1 MLTAVA
7 AGASHPA
14 VAVLLGLGSAGLA
27 GAVVAMAWS
36 VHLRQMRLA
45 EHLAR
50 RQFLVTADAG
60 GTAQAAP
67 ERNGKAAGSGA
78 TAPVVIEGPESVVV
92 GEQARYRVR
101 SGGSIQVVSW
111 AVGGGA
117 ASQSPDPAHPD
128 DLLVI
133 ADQPG
138 NLTIIVRARE
148 GMLERRATKSITA
161 VEDVTAAPAPP
172 FSLRLFLNAWGLA
185 AVAALIVGCA
195 AALVALGNLAP
206 SDFIAVVVPLAAL
219 LGVVAVGRGADDPPR
234 RPSRPRDQ
242 PAQLLAHLPSLPS
255 LPSAEALVH
264 SKARNHDHPD

>member
-1 MLTAVA
+1 MYA
-7 AGASHPA
+7 ALAANAGHPA
-14 VAVLLGLGSAGLA
+14 VAALLGLGAAGLA
-27 GAVVAMAWS
+27 GAVVAMAWA
-36 VHLRQMRLA
+36 VHVRQIRLA
-45 EHLAR
+45 EQLAR
-50 RQFLVTADAG
+50 RQFLVTAG
-60 GTAQAAP
+60 VGSTAQAAP

-78 TAPVVIEGPESVVV
+78 TPVVAIDGPDSVVV

-101 SGGSIQVVSW
+101 SAGSVQVVSW

-161 VEDVTAAPAPP
+161 VAEVTAPAPP
-172 FSLRLFLNAWGLA
+172 FTLRVFLHAWGLA
-185 AVAALIVGCA
+185 AVAALIVGSA

-206 SDFIAVVVPLAAL
+206 ADFIAVVVPLAAL
-219 LGVVAVGRGADDPPR
+219 LGVVAMGRGSDDPPR
-234 RPSRPRDQ
+234 RPAKPRDQ
-242 PAQLLAHLPSLPS
+242 PGQILAQLPSP
-255 LPSAEALVH
+255 PSAEPLVTGNAKGEH
-264 SKARNHDHPD
+264 SPD

>member
-1 MLTAVA
+1 MLTTVA
-7 AGASHPA
+7 LGASHPA

-27 GAVVAMAWS
+27 GSVVAMAWS
-36 VHLRQMRLA
+36 VHARQIRLA
-45 EHLAR
+45 EQLAR
-50 RQFLVTADAG
+50 RQFLVTADTGSTERAPRPP
-60 GTAQAAP
+60 P

-78 TAPVVIEGPESVVV
+78 TPVVAIDGPESVVV

-101 SGGSIQVVSW
+101 SAGSVQVVSW

-161 VEDVTAAPAPP
+161 VAEVTAPAPP
-172 FSLRLFLNAWGLA
+172 FTLRVFLHAWGLA

-206 SDFIAVVVPLAAL
+206 ADFIAVVVPLAAL
-219 LGVVAVGRGADDPPR
+219 LGVVAMGRGSDDPPR
-234 RPSRPRDQ
+234 RPVKPRDQ
-242 PAQLLAHLPSLPS
+242 PAQNPQPPVGRA
-255 LPSAEALVH
+255 
-264 SKARNHDHPD
+264 ARRAARHRQDANSGPL

>member
-1 MLTAVA
+1 MLTTVAVG
-7 AGASHPA
+7 AGHPA

-27 GAVVAMAWS
+27 GAVVTMAWS
-36 VHLRQMRLA
+36 VHLRQIRLA

-50 RQFLVTADAG
+50 RRFLVTAAAG
-60 GTAQAAP
+60 GTTEAAP
-67 ERNGKAAGSGA
+67 ERNGRATGSGA
-78 TAPVVIEGPESVVV
+78 TQPVVIEGPETVVV
-92 GEQARYRVR
+92 GEQACYQVR
-101 SGGSIQVVSW
+101 SAGSAQVVSW

-161 VEDVTAAPAPP
+161 VEDVTAPAPP
-172 FSLRLFLNAWGLA
+172 FSLRLFLHAWGLA

-219 LGVVAVGRGADDPPR
+219 LGVVAVGRGGADDPPR
-234 RPSRPRDQ
+234 RPAKPHDQ
-242 PAQLLAHLPSLPS
+242 PAQILSHLPS
-255 LPSAEALVH
+255 LPSAEPLVH
-264 SKARNHDHPD
+264 SKTQTPDHPD

>member
-1 MLTAVA
+1 MLTAVLA
-7 AGASHPA
+7 DAGHPV
-14 VAVLLGLGSAGLA
+14 VAGLLGLGAAGLA
-27 GAVVAMAWS
+27 TAVVVMAWS
-36 VHLRQMRLA
+36 VNVHQIRLA

-50 RQFLVTADAG
+50 RQFLVTTDAG
-60 GTAQAAP
+60 GSAQAAP
-67 ERNGKAAGSGA
+67 ERNGKAAGSEA
-78 TAPVVIEGPESVVV
+78 TQPVVIEGPESVVV

-101 SGGSIQVVSW
+101 SVGNAQVVSW

-161 VEDVTAAPAPP
+161 VEDVTAPAPP

-195 AALVALGNLAP
+195 AALVALGTLPP

-234 RPSRPRDQ
+234 RPSRTRDQ
-242 PAQLLAHLPSLPS
+242 PAQLVAHLPSLSS
-255 LPSAEALVH
+255 LPSAEPLVN
-264 SKARNHDHPD
+264 SKARTQDRPD

>member
-1 MLTAVA
+1 MLTTVA
-7 AGASHPA
+7 LGASHPA

-27 GAVVAMAWS
+27 GSVVAMAWS
-36 VHLRQMRLA
+36 VHARQIRLA

-50 RQFLVTADAG
+50 RQFLVTADTG
-60 GTAQAAP
+60 STDTGSTAQTPP
-67 ERNGKAAGSGA
+67 ERNGRAAGSGA
-78 TAPVVIEGPESVVV
+78 TPVVAIDGPENVVV

-101 SGGSIQVVSW
+101 SAGSVQVVSW

-161 VEDVTAAPAPP
+161 VAEVTAPAPP
-172 FSLRLFLNAWGLA
+172 FTLRLFLHAWGLA
-185 AVAALIVGCA
+185 AVAALIVGCS

-219 LGVVAVGRGADDPPR
+219 LGVVAMGRGSDDPPR
-234 RPSRPRDQ
+234 RPVKPRDQ
-242 PAQLLAHLPSLPS
+242 QAQIPSPAGRA
-255 LPSAEALVH
+255 
-264 SKARNHDHPD
+264 ARRAARHRQDANSGPL

>member
-1 MLTAVA
+1 MLTTVA
-7 AGASHPA
+7 LGASHPA

-27 GAVVAMAWS
+27 GSVVAMAWS
-36 VHLRQMRLA
+36 VHVRQIRLA
-45 EHLAR
+45 EQLAR
-50 RQFLVTADAG
+50 RQFLVTADTG
-60 GTAQAAP
+60 STAHAAP

-78 TAPVVIEGPESVVV
+78 TPVVAIDGPESVVV

-101 SGGSIQVVSW
+101 SAGSVQVVSW

-161 VEDVTAAPAPP
+161 VAEVTAPAPP
-172 FSLRLFLNAWGLA
+172 FTLRVFLHAWGLA
-185 AVAALIVGCA
+185 AVAALIVGSA

-206 SDFIAVVVPLAAL
+206 ADFIAVVVPLAAL
-219 LGVVAVGRGADDPPR
+219 LGVVAMGRGSDDPPR
-234 RPSRPRDQ
+234 RPVKPRDQ
-242 PAQLLAHLPSLPS
+242 PAQILSPLPTVP
-255 LPSAEALVH
+255 PAEPLVTG
-264 SKARNHDHPD
+264 KTQTPDHPD

>member
-1 MLTAVA
+1 MLTTVA
-7 AGASHPA
+7 AGAGHPA

-36 VHLRQMRLA
+36 VHLRQIRLA

-78 TAPVVIEGPESVVV
+78 TQPVVIEGPESVVV
-92 GEQARYRVR
+92 GDQARYRVR
-101 SGGSIQVVSW
+101 SAGSAQVVSW

-161 VEDVTAAPAPP
+161 VEDVTAPAPP

-195 AALVALGNLAP
+195 AALVALGSLR
-206 SDFIAVVVPLAAL
+206 PLRL
-219 LGVVAVGRGADDPPR
+219 HRRGRPAGCPARRGRRRTGSR
-234 RPSRPRDQ
+234 RPAAPPGRTRDQ
-242 PAQLLAHLPSLPS
+242 PAQLVAHLPSRRRA
-255 LPSAEALVH
+255 AEPLVN
-264 SKARNHDHPD
+264 SKTRTQDHPD

>member
-7 AGASHPA
+7 AGAGHPA

-36 VHLRQMRLA
+36 VHLRQIRLA

-67 ERNGKAAGSGA
+67 ERNGKAAGPA
-78 TAPVVIEGPESVVV
+78 APPVVIEGPESVVV
-92 GEQARYRVR
+92 GDQARYRVR
-101 SGGSIQVVSW
+101 ASGSVQVVSW

-117 ASQSPDPAHPD
+117 ASQSPDPAHPE

-138 NLTIIVRARE
+138 NL
-148 GMLERRATKSITA
+148 
-161 VEDVTAAPAPP
+161 
-172 FSLRLFLNAWGLA
+172 
-185 AVAALIVGCA
+185 
-195 AALVALGNLAP
+195 
-206 SDFIAVVVPLAAL
+206 
-219 LGVVAVGRGADDPPR
+219 
-234 RPSRPRDQ
+234 
-242 PAQLLAHLPSLPS
+242 
-255 LPSAEALVH
+255 
-264 SKARNHDHPD
+264 

>member
-7 AGASHPA
+7 VGAGHPA

-36 VHLRQMRLA
+36 VHLRQIRLA

-50 RQFLVTADAG
+50 RQFLVTAAPG

-67 ERNGKAAGSGA
+67 ERNGRAAGSGA
-78 TAPVVIEGPESVVV
+78 TQPVVIEGPESVVV

-101 SGGSIQVVSW
+101 SAGSAQVVSW

-161 VEDVTAAPAPP
+161 VEDVTAPAPP
-172 FSLRLFLNAWGLA
+172 FSLRLFLHAWGLA

-234 RPSRPRDQ
+234 RPAKPHDQ
-242 PAQLLAHLPSLPS
+242 PGSSLRTCPPCRPPSRS
-255 LPSAEALVH
+255 SH
-264 SKARNHDHPD
+264 SKTQTSDHPD

>member
-7 AGASHPA
+7 VGAGHPA

-36 VHLRQMRLA
+36 VHLRQIRLA

-50 RQFLVTADAG
+50 RQFLVTAAPDG
-60 GTAQAAP
+60 AQAVP

-78 TAPVVIEGPESVVV
+78 TAPVVIEGPENVVV

-101 SGGSIQVVSW
+101 SAGSAQVVSW

-133 ADQPG
+133 PDQPG

-161 VEDVTAAPAPP
+161 VEDVTAPAPP
-172 FSLRLFLNAWGLA
+172 FSLRLFLHAWGLA
-185 AVAALIVGCA
+185 AVAALIVGCS
-195 AALVALGNLAP
+195 AALVALGDLPP

-219 LGVVAVGRGADDPPR
+219 LGVVAVGRGGADDPPR
-234 RPSRPRDQ
+234 RPPRTRDQ
-242 PAQLLAHLPSLPS
+242 PAQLLAHLPSP
-255 LPSAEALVH
+255 PSAEPLVP
-264 SKARNHDHPD
+264 SKTRTQDHFD

>member
-7 AGASHPA
+7 AGAGHPA

-27 GAVVAMAWS
+27 GGVVAMAWS
-36 VHLRQMRLA
+36 VHLHQFRLA

-50 RQFLVTADAG
+50 RQFLVTTGAG
-60 GTAQAAP
+60 GTTQAAA
-67 ERNGKAAGSGA
+67 ERNGKAAGSEA

-101 SGGSIQVVSW
+101 SSGSVQVVSW

-117 ASQSPDPAHPD
+117 ASQSPDPGHPE
-128 DLLVI
+128 DLLVV

-161 VEDVTAAPAPP
+161 VEDVTAPAPP
-172 FSLRLFLNAWGLA
+172 FRLRLFLHAWGLA

-206 SDFIAVVVPLAAL
+206 ADFIAVVVPLAAL
-219 LGVVAVGRGADDPPR
+219 LGVIAVVRGSADDPPR
-234 RPSRPRDQ
+234 RPARTRDEPSRI
-242 PAQLLAHLPSLPS
+242 LGHLPAV
-255 LPSAEALVH
+255 PSAEPLV
-264 SKARNHDHPD
+264 PDRAHTGDRRD

>member
-1 MLTAVA
+1 MLTTVA
-7 AGASHPA
+7 AGAGHPA

-27 GAVVAMAWS
+27 GGVVAMAWS
-36 VHLRQMRLA
+36 VHLRQIRLA
-45 EHLAR
+45 EYLAR
-50 RQFLVTADAG
+50 RQFLVTADASG
-60 GTAQAAP
+60 AAQAAAP

-78 TAPVVIEGPESVVV
+78 APVVIEGPESVIV
-92 GEQARYRVR
+92 GDQARYRVR
-101 SGGSIQVVSW
+101 APGSVQVVSW

-148 GMLERRATKSITA
+148 GMLERRATKSISA
-161 VEDVTAAPAPP
+161 VEDVTAPAPP
-172 FSLRLFLNAWGLA
+172 FSLRLFLHVWGLA

-219 LGVVAVGRGADDPPR
+219 LGVIAVVRGADDPPR
-234 RPSRPRDQ
+234 RPSRTRDQ

-255 LPSAEALVH
+255 AEPLVPS
-264 SKARNHDHPD
+264 KPRTQDHPD

>member
-7 AGASHPA
+7 ADAGHPA

-27 GAVVAMAWS
+27 GGVVAMAWS
-36 VHLRQMRLA
+36 VHLHQIRLA

-50 RQFLVTADAG
+50 RQFLVTTEAG
-60 GTAQAAP
+60 GAAP
-67 ERNGKAAGSGA
+67 ERNGRSAGSGA
-78 TAPVVIEGPESVVV
+78 TSPVVIEGPESVVV

-101 SGGSIQVVSW
+101 SSGSVQVVSW

-117 ASQSPDPAHPD
+117 ASQAPDPAHPD
-128 DLLVI
+128 DLLVV

-161 VEDVTAAPAPP
+161 VEDVTAPAPP
-172 FSLRLFLNAWGLA
+172 FSLRLFLHAWGLA

-206 SDFIAVVVPLAAL
+206 ADFIAVVVPLAAL

-234 RPSRPRDQ
+234 RPSKPRD
-242 PAQLLAHLPSLPS
+242 PPVQLLAHLPSLPS
-255 LPSAEALVH
+255 AEPLVPSN
-264 SKARNHDHPD
+264 KTRPQDHPD

>member
-1 MLTAVA
+1 MLTTVA
-7 AGASHPA
+7 AGAGHPA
-14 VAVLLGLGSAGLA
+14 VAILLGLGSAGLA

-36 VHLRQMRLA
+36 VHLHQIRLA

-50 RQFLVTADAG
+50 RQFLVTTDAG

-67 ERNGKAAGSGA
+67 ERNGRAAGPGA
-78 TAPVVIEGPESVVV
+78 TAVVIEGPETVVV
-92 GEQARYRVR
+92 GEQARYRVH
-101 SGGSIQVVSW
+101 SAGSAQVVSW

-128 DLLVI
+128 DLLVV

-161 VEDVTAAPAPP
+161 VEDVTAPAPP
-172 FSLRLFLNAWGLA
+172 FSLRLFLHAWGLA

-195 AALVALGNLAP
+195 AALVALGSLAP
-206 SDFIAVVVPLAAL
+206 ADFIAVVVPLAAL
-219 LGVVAVGRGADDPPR
+219 LGVIAVGRGADDPPS
-234 RPSRPRDQ
+234 RPSKPREQ
-242 PAQLLAHLPSLPS
+242 PAPLLAHLPSLPS
-255 LPSAEALVH
+255 AEPLVPS
-264 SKARNHDHPD
+264 KPRTQDHPD

>member
-1 MLTAVA
+1 MLTTVA
-7 AGASHPA
+7 LGASHPA

-27 GAVVAMAWS
+27 GSVVAMAWS
-36 VHLRQMRLA
+36 VHARQIRLA
-45 EHLAR
+45 EQLAR
-50 RQFLVTADAG
+50 RQFLVTAEAA

-78 TAPVVIEGPESVVV
+78 TPVVAIDGPQSVVV

-101 SGGSIQVVSW
+101 SAGSVQVVSW

-117 ASQSPDPAHPD
+117 ASQSPDPAHPE

-148 GMLERRATKSITA
+148 GMLERRATKSVTA
-161 VEDVTAAPAPP
+161 VAEVTAPAPP
-172 FSLRLFLNAWGLA
+172 FTLRVFLHAWGLA

-195 AALVALGNLAP
+195 AALVALGSLAP
-206 SDFIAVVVPLAAL
+206 ADFIAVVVPLAAL
-219 LGVVAVGRGADDPPR
+219 LGVVAMGRGSDDPPR
-234 RPSRPRDQ
+234 RPARPRDQ
-242 PAQLLAHLPSLPS
+242 PAQILAQLPSPS
-255 LPSAEALVH
+255 PAEPLVTG
-264 SKARNHDHPD
+264 KTPTQDQPD

>member
-7 AGASHPA
+7 AGAGHPA

-36 VHLRQMRLA
+36 VHLRQIRLA

-50 RQFLVTADAG
+50 RQFLVTTDAADS
-60 GTAQAAP
+60 AQAAS
-67 ERNGKAAGSGA
+67 ERNGKAAGSEA
-78 TAPVVIEGPESVVV
+78 TQPVVIEGPESVVV
-92 GEQARYRVR
+92 GDQARYRVR
-101 SGGSIQVVSW
+101 SVGNAQVVSW

-161 VEDVTAAPAPP
+161 VEDVTAPAPP

-195 AALVALGNLAP
+195 AALVALGTLPP
-206 SDFIAVVVPLAAL
+206 SDFIAVVIPLAAL

-234 RPSRPRDQ
+234 RPSRTRDQ
-242 PAQLLAHLPSLPS
+242 PAQLVTHLPSLSS
-255 LPSAEALVH
+255 LPSAEPLVN
-264 SKARNHDHPD
+264 SKARTQDRPD

>member
-1 MLTAVA
+1 MLTTVA
-7 AGASHPA
+7 AGAGHPA

-27 GAVVAMAWS
+27 GGVVAMAWS
-36 VHLRQMRLA
+36 VHLHQIRLA
-45 EHLAR
+45 DHLAR
-50 RQFLVTADAG
+50 RQFPVTADAG
-60 GTAQAAP
+60 GAAQAAAP
-67 ERNGKAAGSGA
+67 ERNGKTAGSGA
-78 TAPVVIEGPESVVV
+78 TPVVIEGPESVIV

-101 SGGSIQVVSW
+101 ASGSVQVVSW

-128 DLLVI
+128 DLLVV

-161 VEDVTAAPAPP
+161 AEDVTAPAPP
-172 FSLRLFLNAWGLA
+172 FSLRLFLHAWGLA

-206 SDFIAVVVPLAAL
+206 ADFIAVVVPLAAL
-219 LGVVAVGRGADDPPR
+219 LGVIAVVRGADDPPR
-234 RPSRPRDQ
+234 RPSKPRDQ
-242 PAQLLAHLPSLPS
+242 PAPLLAHLPSLPS
-255 LPSAEALVH
+255 AEPLVPS
-264 SKARNHDHPD
+264 KPRTQDHPD

>member
-1 MLTAVA
+1 MLTTVA
-7 AGASHPA
+7 AGVGHPA

-36 VHLRQMRLA
+36 VHLRQIRLA

-50 RQFLVTADAG
+50 RQFLVTAAAG
-60 GTAQAAP
+60 GTTEAAP
-67 ERNGKAAGSGA
+67 ERNGKAAGSGVA
-78 TAPVVIEGPESVVV
+78 QPVVIEGPESVVV

-101 SGGSIQVVSW
+101 SAGSAQVVSW

-161 VEDVTAAPAPP
+161 VEDVTAPAPP

-219 LGVVAVGRGADDPPR
+219 LGVVAVGRGSDDPPR
-234 RPSRPRDQ
+234 RPAKPHDQ
-242 PAQLLAHLPSLPS
+242 PSQILTHLPTV
-255 LPSAEALVH
+255 PSAEPLVPDG
-264 SKARNHDHPD
+264 ARTGDRPD

>member
-7 AGASHPA
+7 AGAGHPA

-36 VHLRQMRLA
+36 VHLRQIRLA

-50 RQFLVTADAG
+50 RQFLVTTDAG
-60 GTAQAAP
+60 GSTQAAP
-67 ERNGKAAGSGA
+67 ERNGKAAGSEA
-78 TAPVVIEGPESVVV
+78 TQPVVIEGPESVVV

-101 SGGSIQVVSW
+101 SVGNAQVVSW

-161 VEDVTAAPAPP
+161 VEDVTAPAPP

-195 AALVALGNLAP
+195 AALVALGTLPP

-234 RPSRPRDQ
+234 RPSRTRDQ
-242 PAQLLAHLPSLPS
+242 PAQLVAHLPSLSS
-255 LPSAEALVH
+255 LPSAEPLVN
-264 SKARNHDHPD
+264 SKARTQDRPD